1 MKALDRMD
9 SKTWRI
15 HAELSGSCHQ
25 DKEILPMEPQGT
37 LVRKYQKCG
46 KKGCKCQRGFL
57 HGPYLWRVFYDKETK
72 KQRWKFI
79 KKDGKK

>member
-1 MKALDRMD
+1 MKALDRMVPEV
-9 SKTWRI
+9 WGI
-15 HAELSGSCHQ
+15 QGELSGLT
-25 DKEILPMEPQGT
+25 KTNEEILPMEPQGT